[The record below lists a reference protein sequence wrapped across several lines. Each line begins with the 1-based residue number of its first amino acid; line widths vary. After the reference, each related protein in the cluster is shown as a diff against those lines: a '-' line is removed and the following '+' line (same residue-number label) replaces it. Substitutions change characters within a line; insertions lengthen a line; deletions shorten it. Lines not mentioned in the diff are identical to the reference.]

1 MEKRKGT
8 VPGIILVDY
17 FFPFP
22 YSLTDQWE
30 LSSEKYSAFYKPIQE
45 IIKFID
51 FLFTHLLTFFLYKN
65 DRTWTFFLF
74 LTDHLW
80 ETLRKN

>member
-1 MEKRKGT
+1 MDRSCNAKLRKGT

-17 FFPFP
+17 FFLFP

-30 LSSEKYSAFYKPIQE
+30 LSSEKQSAFYKPIQE

-51 FLFTHLLTFFLYKN
+51 FYLLVY
-65 DRTWTFFLF
+65 
-74 LTDHLW
+74 
-80 ETLRKN
+80 